1 MAKQTY
7 PTEWSL
13 IEVQTDGGAMIALH
27 VAVSP
32 GIADHLVQKMRDTG
46 FLTLR
51 NDEESLSIAADRV
64 VAFKLTRIVGEQP
77 T

>member
-1 MAKQTY
+1 
-7 PTEWSL
+7 
-13 IEVQTDGGAMIALH
+13 MITLH
-27 VAVSP
+27 VPVAP
-32 GIADHLVQKMRDTG
+32 GIAEYLAQRMRDTG

-51 NDEESLSIAADRV
+51 NDKESLSIAADRV

>member
-1 MAKQTY
+1 MPK
-7 PTEWSL
+7 PTHPPAWSL
-13 IEVQTDGGAMIALH
+13 AEVQTDGGAMITLH
-27 VAVSP
+27 VPVAP
-32 GIADHLVQKMRDTG
+32 GIAEYLAQSMRDTG

-51 NDEESLSIAADRV
+51 NDKESLSIAADRV